1 MSQTSYTALFQRKED
16 PSKGR
21 HLIASQKISK
31 GELIFVERPLLS
43 LQTLGN
49 AHEGALC
56 CRCCRA
62 FIGGPDLCIMVSRS
76 SLKNER
82 MLLFGILYFF

>member
-1 MSQTSYTALFQRKED
+1 MENKVLFQRNDD

-21 HLIASQKISK
+21 HLIASQKISQ
-31 GELIFVERPLLS
+31 GELIFIEKPLLS

-56 CRCCRA
+56 CRYCRA
-62 FIGGPDLCIMVSRS
+62 FIGGPDLNIMVS
-76 SLKNER
+76 
-82 MLLFGILYFF
+82 